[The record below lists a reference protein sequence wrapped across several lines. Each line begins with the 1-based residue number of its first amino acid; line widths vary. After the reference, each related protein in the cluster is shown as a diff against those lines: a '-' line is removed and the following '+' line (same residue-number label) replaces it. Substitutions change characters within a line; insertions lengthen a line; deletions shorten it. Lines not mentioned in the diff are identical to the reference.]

1 MQTKNKN
8 NNSNKEM
15 NTMKNILN
23 KFKSILTNIKSK
35 VQKAFREED
44 LDLYEFEQLDVKR
57 SYRTIRN
64 PWEQL

>member
-1 MQTKNKN
+1 MQTQNIN
-8 NNSNKEM
+8 NNLNKET

-57 SYRTIRN
+57 SYRPIRN